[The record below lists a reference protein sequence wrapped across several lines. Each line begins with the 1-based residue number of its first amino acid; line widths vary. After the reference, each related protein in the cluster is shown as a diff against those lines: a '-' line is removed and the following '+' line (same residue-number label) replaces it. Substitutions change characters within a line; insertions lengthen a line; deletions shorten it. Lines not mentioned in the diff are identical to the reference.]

1 MNEQTDNNIGRVIN
15 KLTAIEFIEKRTNG
29 MKVFLWLCEC
39 GNTREAL
46 LGNVVSGNATQCKVC
61 ASNQKAFKVG
71 ESKRT
76 HGATGTLLHKAW
88 SRMISRVTNVYTNIH
103 CCADWTDFTKFKA
116 DMGDSYFKGAA
127 LDRKDNLKN
136 YNKDNCQ
143 WLTVSEHNRK
153 TQYDR
158 KIK

>member
-1 MNEQTDNNIGRVIN
+1 MNEQTDNNIGRTIN
-15 KLTAIEFIEKRTNG
+15 KLTAIEFIEKRPNG

-88 SRMISRVTNVYTNIH
+88 SRMISRVNHLYTDIS
-103 CCADWTDFTKFKA
+103 CCIEWRNFVNFKTDMEAT
-116 DMGDSYFKGAA
+116 YFEGAA
-127 LDRKDNLKN
+127 LDREDNLKG
-136 YNKDNCQ
+136 YSKANCQ
-143 WLTVSEHNRK
+143 WLTIAEHNRK

-158 KIK
+158 RQ